1 MKGQSVSI
9 AEGKKSFSK
18 IIDDAVSHK
27 EEVIVTRRGKP
38 VAVIVPYD
46 EYLQSRK
53 RDALAVIMETRKA
66 FRKAG
71 VSGEKI
77 AKEAR
82 KELEAR
88 L

>member
-9 AEGKKSFSK
+9 AESKKSLSK

-38 VAVIVPYD
+38 VAVIVPYE

-66 FRKAG
+66 FRNAG